1 MSDDPSTAD
10 LMTSAATG
18 SKQAWD
24 ALVDRY
30 APLVW
35 SICHTYRLGD
45 AEADQVGKAVW
56 TQLASQLGTIA
67 GDAELA
73 SWLAASTVRECGARE
88 PATAGPAVDPGA
100 AEQELRAAAAQNA
113 ARNVAQN
120 MAQNMARNMA
130 LREALSRLPRCHQ
143 QLITMLA
150 ADPPVPDSQ
159 ISAVLGIP
167 VDSIGPTRR
176 RCLDQLRRD
185 PAVAQMVRSRPVQ

>member
-1 MSDDPSTAD
+1 MSDDSSTAD
-10 LMTSAATG
+10 LVTSAATG
-18 SKQAWD
+18 RKQAWD

-35 SICHTYRLGD
+35 SICRRYRLAD
-45 AEADQVGKAVW
+45 AEAGQVGQAVW
-56 TQLASQLGTIA
+56 TQLASQLGTIV
-67 GDAELA
+67 GGAELA
-73 SWLAASTVRECGARE
+73 GWLAASTVRECSAGE
-88 PATAGPAVDPGA
+88 PRTAGPTLDAGTLDAGT
-100 AEQELRAAAAQNA
+100 AERELRAAAQNA
-113 ARNVAQN
+113 AQESAQES
-120 MAQNMARNMA
+120 A

-150 ADPPVPDSQ
+150 EDPPVPDSQ

-185 PAVAQMVRSRPVQ
+185 PAVAQMAWVRPVQ

>member
-1 MSDDPSTAD
+1 VEAVSDDPLTAD
-10 LMTSAATG
+10 LMISAATG

-35 SICHTYRLGD
+35 SICRRYRLGD

-56 TQLASQLGTIA
+56 TQLAGQLDTIV
-67 GDAELA
+67 GGAELA
-73 SWLAASTVRECGARE
+73 GWLADRTVRECGTRE
-88 PATAGPAVDPGA
+88 PA
-100 AEQELRAAAAQNA
+100 AAQES
-113 ARNVAQN
+113 ARQS
-120 MAQNMARNMA
+120 AREWARESA
-130 LREALSRLPRCHQ
+130 LRVALSRLPPGHQ

-159 ISAVLGIP
+159 ISAALGIP

-176 RCLDQLRRD
+176 RCLDQVRRD
-185 PAVAQMVRSRPVQ
+185 LAVAQMARVRPDQ

>member
-1 MSDDPSTAD
+1 MNDESSTAD
-10 LMTSAATG
+10 LMTSATTG

-35 SICHTYRLGD
+35 SICRRYRLGD
-45 AEADQVGKAVW
+45 TETGLVGWAVW

-67 GDAELA
+67 GPAELA
-73 SWLAASTVRECGARE
+73 GWLAATVIRECGAGESR
-88 PATAGPAVDPGA
+88 TAGPVPGA
-100 AEQELRAAAAQNA
+100 QTAEAELRAAARDA
-113 ARNVAQN
+113 
-120 MAQNMARNMA
+120 A
-130 LREALSRLPRCHQ
+130 LREALSRLPACHQ

-150 ADPPVPDSQ
+150 ADPAVTDSQ

-167 VDSIGPTRR
+167 ADHIGPTRR

-185 PAVAQMVRSRPVQ
+185 PAVAQMARSRADQ